1 MNIGGDIQSNNFV
14 MVKTELLSHR
24 PPSNTCSSPKP
35 DAVVVYI
42 HNSIQYPLYVAM

>member
-24 PPSNTCSSPKP
+24 PPTTFVQN
-35 DAVVVYI
+35 
-42 HNSIQYPLYVAM
+42 QML